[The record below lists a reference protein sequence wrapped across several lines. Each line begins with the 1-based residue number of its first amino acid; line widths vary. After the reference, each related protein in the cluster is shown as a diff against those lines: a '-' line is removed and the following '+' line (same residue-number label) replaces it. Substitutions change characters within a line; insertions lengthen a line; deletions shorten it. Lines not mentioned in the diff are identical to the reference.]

1 MLLARA
7 LQASGD
13 GLSGAGR
20 WRKGGAC
27 VLLTPVTVPHS
38 PQNRRITPIPA
49 ALRAEGRLK
58 AQEPPFPV
66 EDGLPVSEGLGEPT
80 GHGNR
85 RARRRA
91 SPATGGHGARTQHP
105 GTPPGGARAPT

>member
-38 PQNRRITPIPA
+38 PQNRRITPLPTA
-49 ALRAEGRLK
+49 PTTDEHLK
-58 AQEPPFPV
+58 ARRNHLLSTMQRRLGPEPPVWTAPRT
-66 EDGLPVSEGLGEPT
+66 EGP
-80 GHGNR
+80 
-85 RARRRA
+85 RARM
-91 SPATGGHGARTQHP
+91 QQ
-105 GTPPGGARAPT
+105 